1 VHDANEKTANRRKD
15 AMTSNSDARELLVG
29 LLLGA
34 GLALLS
40 ACWWIWASHG

>member
-1 VHDANEKTANRRKD
+1 
-15 AMTSNSDARELLVG
+15 MTSNSDARELLVG
-29 LLLGA
+29 LMLGA